1 MPDGPGGFAQDS
13 TCPAL
18 LRVPLRFAGL
28 RVRGCRP
35 LWRRFP
41 APSPRLVSC
50 DLAALQP
57 RGRLDAPGL
66 GYSPSARRYSG
77 NHSLFS
83 LPAGTKMFQFPAFA
97 SGLGRMAPTRVPGC
111 PIRTSADQ
119 RLLAPPRGFSQLATS
134 FIACE
139 SLGIHRAP
147 LHVSSPSCGHPPGE
161 AARRIPCLRLL
172 WIVFS
177 TFCSCFRLVVPNM
190 SMTSRP
196 DLSGTRV
203 ENDGFEP
210 SAPCLQGRC
219 SSQLS

>member
-66 GYSPSARRYSG
+66 GSSPSARRYSG

-119 RLLAPPRGFSQLATS
+119 RSLAPPRGFSQLATS
-134 FIACE
+134 FVACE

-147 LHVSSPSCGHPPGE
+147 LHVSSPSCGHPLTGSRAPDSLL
-161 AARRIPCLRLL
+161 ALVLDCVLYVLFLLSPC
-172 WIVFS
+172 
-177 TFCSCFRLVVPNM
+177 CSQYVN
-190 SMTSRP
+190 
-196 DLSGTRV
+196 DLSPGPFRDACG
-203 ENDGFEP
+203 E
-210 SAPCLQGRC
+210 
-219 SSQLS
+219 